1 MFTSNRGI
9 ITIVVMVK
17 LETGEKEWNRKLV
30 YNKIKAS
37 SK

>member
-17 LETGEKEWNRKLV
+17 LETGKKSGIENWCT
-30 YNKIKAS
+30 IK
-37 SK
+37 